1 MHVCHNMIFVSYRQ
15 CFDKVGAKVQQG
27 LLVSCLW
34 DREAQI
40 HKKTQIDHRQALA
53 GECDVINN
61 VADLC
66 EDEIGQAQRFLPA
79 NCDKTKS
86 KQ

>member
-1 MHVCHNMIFVSYRQ
+1 MAFIFFRE
-15 CFDKVGAKVQQG
+15 CFEKVGAKVQRG

-34 DREAQI
+34 DREAFL
-40 HKKTQIDHRQALA
+40 KTTATIRRAKPLTTQ